1 MVSSFRF
8 NFIILWGWCKVGKR
22 FFALFAA
29 FTVLFFVS
37 VPAFATGMTPGGV
50 GGGVAGIPVVGEIQ
64 LDVVDF
70 SRYCDDKVR
79 GYGNFIW
86 HLIDNDVC
94 SHAPQLG
101 GSHNFVP
108 RRTQVDGQI
117 GTYYVCEYCGR
128 ASGEVLE
135 EAYDEYVA
143 DTYGSCTRYDG
154 SGNIPVNLVIN
165 GVSGSVYRSIYPYAT
180 LDLTNVTGSTVVGGL
195 TCSFLPGE
203 VSFST
208 SGTAVRFYSHSLT
221 CSFVAPVSGT
231 LVVSSG
237 NAYTVTSFS
246 NSSFN
251 RSGSFGGATRGVSA
265 GDSVSLSFS
274 AGVNSKDSQQWTDIR
289 ISYGVFDAY
298 IVPLGALGTMY
309 DTDTRVSGGNV
320 SGSGTGLYGYVQDGQ
335 LYQST
340 VGTIY
345 NETTNIY
352 QNPVT
357 GETKD
362 VSNWTYDYSDRSYT
376 LTTDEGDTVKV
387 TYGDTN
393 VTINDGGTT
402 YNVYYLT
409 EHDESVP
416 EHYYTSSVTLA
427 PTCTGTGVRTYTCD
441 DCGDTYTETIPA
453 TGHSHQSAVTMPP
466 TCVNTGVKTFTCS
479 VCGDSYTQSIPAT
492 GHTWTVTKTVP
503 NQYDDETGELT
514 QAGYTL
520 YGCSTC
526 GEQYRIDAASSGE
539 TLPSPSTGGTS
550 IDTGNSGGE
559 ALTPDIDSSVGRG
572 FLATIAHGLTEDL
585 PEVLELISE
594 WFKTVPALY
603 NGYSNFLA
611 ASFAWMPPDCVM
623 LLTFSVGMVTVI
635 AICRAMFRR

>member
-1 MVSSFRF
+1 MLR
-8 NFIILWGWCKVGKR
+8 R
-22 FFALFAA
+22 LFSLFSA
-29 FTVLFFVS
+29 FSVLFFFS
-37 VPAFATGMTPGGV
+37 VPVFATGTMPGGSF
-50 GGGVAGIPVVGEIQ
+50 AGIPVGVEVE
-64 LDVVDF
+64 LDVVEFADF
-70 SRYCDDKVR
+70 CRDDLRYFYNSVR
-79 GYGNFIW
+79 HWLDEDICPY
-86 HLIDNDVC
+86 
-94 SHAPQLG
+94 APQAS

-108 RRTQVDGQI
+108 RRTMVDGQI
-117 GTYYVCEYCGR
+117 GKYYVCEYCGK
-128 ASGEVLE
+128 AYGDALE
-135 EAYDEYVA
+135 EAYDEYVETLPTKQVK
-143 DTYGSCTRYDG
+143 D
-154 SGNIPVNLVIN
+154 
-165 GVSGSVYRSIYPYAT
+165 GVSFRWVPLSISDFVFSESASEPSFYVYFGSNPIV
-180 LDLTNVTGSTVVGGL
+180 VTPSHPT
-195 TCSFLPGE
+195 GE
-203 VSFST
+203 MSNRYGKYV
-208 SGTAVRFYSHSLT
+208 AVL
-221 CSFVAPVSGT
+221 
-231 LVVSSG
+231 
-237 NAYTVTSFS
+237 
-246 NSSFN
+246 
-251 RSGSFGGATRGVSA
+251 SFGLGLVASQSQC
-265 GDSVSLSFS
+265 DSKTYMS
-274 AGVNSKDSQQWTDIR
+274 
-289 ISYGVFDAY
+289 ISYFSLRAPRAGYYELMSDASIFPYGVDGFYGVGNSISFPTTNKVWDDAL
-298 IVPLGALGTMY
+298 ILDWPQFWVTPLDNFFSEY
-309 DTDTRVSGGNV
+309 DMSADTRVSGCNV
-320 SGSGTGLYGYVQDGQ
+320 SDSGTGSYGYVQDGQ

-357 GETKD
+357 GETGN
-362 VSNWTYDYSDRSYT
+362 VTNWTYDYGDRSYT
-376 LTTDEGDTVKV
+376 LTMDEGETVTV

-409 EHDESVP
+409 EHEDIP
-416 EHYYTSSVTLA
+416 EHHYTSSVTLA
-427 PTCTGTGVRTYTCD
+427 PTCTGTGVRTYTCTD
-441 DCGDTYTETIPA
+441 ADCGDTYTEIIPA
-453 TGHSHQSAVTMPP
+453 TGHSHQFAVTMPP

-503 NQYDDETGELT
+503 NQYDGETGELT

-520 YGCSTC
+520 YECSTC

-550 IDTGNSGGE
+550 IGTGNSGGE

-603 NGYSNFLA
+603 NGYSKFLA